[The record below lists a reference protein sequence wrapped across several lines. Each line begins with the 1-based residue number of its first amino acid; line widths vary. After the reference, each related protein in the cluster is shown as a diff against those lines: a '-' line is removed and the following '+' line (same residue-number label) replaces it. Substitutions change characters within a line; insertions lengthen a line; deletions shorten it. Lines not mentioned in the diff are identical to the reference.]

1 MAYNDLL
8 GRHLTEATMESI
20 ERVQNTDTIELLK
33 TTTDALIRKCEALR
47 DECEALRDDR
57 DEAQRLHQELLFE
70 VATKHP
76 RESRHETALRYIR
89 QAETHSNTQCEENG
103 NVA

>member
-1 MAYNDLL
+1 
-8 GRHLTEATMESI
+8 MESI
-20 ERVQNTDTIELLK
+20 EQMQNTDTIELLK
-33 TTTDALIRKCEALR
+33 TTTEALIRK
-47 DECEALRDDR
+47 CEALRDDR

-89 QAETHSNTQCEENG
+89 QAETRSNTQCEENG